1 MNKDLCNNPA
11 CSNYQRYARYCGHL
25 NYSIPKVKE
34 VNKISDNQ
42 KETLKEYKKVRSVFL
57 KEHPTCQAQLE
68 GCKGKATEIH
78 HRAGK
83 ASRELYLETKLF
95 LAVCPSCHKIIET
108 NPLFS
113 KQKGFSV
120 SRLSKQVNKRA

>member
-1 MNKDLCNNPA
+1 MKGNRNICQQPDCI
-11 CSNYQRYARYCGHL
+11 NYQRYCRIHIG
-25 NYSIPKVKE
+25 YSIPKVKE
-34 VNKISDNQ
+34 VNKVSENQ
-42 KETLKEYKKVRSVFL
+42 KETLKEYKKVRSAYL
-57 KEHPTCQAQLE
+57 KEHATCQAQLE

-95 LAVCPSCHKIIET
+95 LAVCPSCHKIIEV
-108 NPLFS
+108 NPAFA